1 MKPKFSTLIILT
13 FVCIAL
19 LTPFALSPMY
29 IEVLREDA
37 FDLLQLLQG
46 NLYKQITGFTALAFV
61 FLEMALTLRKRSRG
75 WKIKFSIPGS
85 MQFWRSLHIFAGVG
99 LLGITLVHTIGA
111 NGLNFNAV
119 FLWVFFFVTLSA
131 LVGVVAE
138 TGIVESPQR
147 YFGLTLA
154 KAGKSED
161 SKQKQP
167 RGIPKGKLIR
177 SLRALWLTTHIFLVS
192 VFCVMLVI
200 HIFLAYYYQ

>member
-13 FVCIAL
+13 FVCVAL
-19 LTPFALSPMY
+19 LTPFALSPIY
-29 IEVLREDA
+29 IEILREKA
-37 FDLLQLLQG
+37 FDLLQLFQG

-61 FLEMALTLRKRSRG
+61 FLEMMLTLRKRSRG
-75 WKIKFSIPGS
+75 WKIKIPLPGS

-99 LLGITLVHTIGA
+99 LLGLVLIHTIGV

-138 TGIVESPQR
+138 TGLVESPQR
-147 YFGLTLA
+147 YFGLNLA

-161 SKQKQP
+161 TNQP
-167 RGIPKGKLIR
+167 RGMPKGKLIR
-177 SLRALWLTTHIFLVS
+177 SLRSLWLTTHIFLVS
-192 VFCVMLVI
+192 VFCVMLII

>member
-13 FVCIAL
+13 FVCVAL
-19 LTPFALSPMY
+19 LTPFAFSPIY
-29 IEVLREDA
+29 VETLREDA
-37 FDLLQLLQG
+37 FNLLMTFQG
-46 NLYKQITGFTALAFV
+46 NLYKQITGFMALAFV
-61 FLEMALTLRKRSRG
+61 FLEMALTIRKRSRG
-75 WKIKFSIPGS
+75 WKIKIPLPGS

-99 LLGITLVHTIGA
+99 LLALVLIHTIGM

-138 TGIVESPQR
+138 TGLVESPQR
-147 YFGLTLA
+147 YFGLSLA
-154 KAGKSED
+154 KAGKGEGSN
-161 SKQKQP
+161 P
-167 RGIPKGKLIR
+167 TPGIPKGKLIR
-177 SLRALWLTTHIFLVS
+177 TLRSLWLTTHIFLVS

>member
-1 MKPKFSTLIILT
+1 MKPNFSTLIILT
-13 FVCIAL
+13 FVCVAL
-19 LTPFALSPMY
+19 LTPFALSSMY

-61 FLEMALTLRKRSRG
+61 FLEMVLTLRKRSRG
-75 WKIKFSIPGS
+75 WKIKIPLPGS

-111 NGLNFNAV
+111 NGFNFNAV

-147 YFGLTLA
+147 YFGLQLA
-154 KAGKSED
+154 KAGKVEG
-161 SKQKQP
+161 SKQTP
-167 RGIPKGKLIR
+167 GIPKGKLIR
-177 SLRALWLTTHIFLVS
+177 SLRSLWLTTHIFLVS

>member
-13 FVCIAL
+13 FVCVAL
-19 LTPFALSPMY
+19 LTPFAFSPIY
-29 IEVLREDA
+29 VETLREEA
-37 FDLLQLLQG
+37 FNLLMTFQG
-46 NLYKQITGFTALAFV
+46 NLYKQVTGFMALAFV
-61 FLEMALTLRKRSRG
+61 FLEMVLTVRKRSRS
-75 WKIKFSIPGS
+75 WKFKITLPGS

-99 LLGITLVHTIGA
+99 LLALVLIHTIGV

-138 TGIVESPQR
+138 TGLVESPQR
-147 YFGLTLA
+147 YFGFKLA
-154 KAGKSED
+154 KAGKVED
-161 SKQKQP
+161 SGQP
-167 RGIPKGKLIR
+167 SGIPKGKLIR
-177 SLRALWLTTHIFLVS
+177 GLRSLWLTTHIFLVS